1 MISVV
6 ARDGTVITGTTIFF
20 FNQKG
25 DYNME
30 HIDQIRSGETVKH
43 WQRRLAVRDA
53 VRLYRTRRSQAGGVP
68 EEITRDASGKIIR
81 FLPPKAPKP
90 VNREKLL
97 ADAQRAA
104 RKVLRQQVANLRK
117 ELKAAAR
124 ILMQQQRAA
133 RKILKDADK
142 ARSAQLR
149 ADIKASNEMIRSE
162 FYAEGN

>member
-1 MISVV
+1 
-6 ARDGTVITGTTIFF
+6 
-20 FNQKG
+20 
-25 DYNME
+25 ME

-43 WQRRLAVRDA
+43 WQRRLAVREA

-81 FLPPKAPKP
+81 FLPPKKKP

-133 RKILKDADK
+133 RKILKDANK